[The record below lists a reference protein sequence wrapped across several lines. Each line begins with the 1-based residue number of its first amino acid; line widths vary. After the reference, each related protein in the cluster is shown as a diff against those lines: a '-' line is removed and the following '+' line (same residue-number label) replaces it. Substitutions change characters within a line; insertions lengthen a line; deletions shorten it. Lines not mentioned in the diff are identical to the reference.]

1 MPQLHLPLFPQGSTH
16 VTAAL
21 AFVREQDRITYYHGA
36 LPVFTHGADDV
47 SSFRMITSQLCI
59 VGHAKQAQI
68 ARAFGVPLVSV
79 KRAVKRYRE
88 QGARGFY
95 AERKTRGPAVLTPQ
109 VISQAQQL
117 FDEGLELTPVAKR
130 LAIKR
135 DTLAKAV
142 REERLHVAKKTA
154 RAGSLTSK
162 SERSAQDAEALMG
175 VAAHNVP
182 ARLAASVGALGAVRP
197 QFEAALDVP
206 CGGVLCALPALLAMG
221 LLEGS
226 ERHFKLQA
234 GYYGL
239 DSLLLLLAFMAL
251 ARLQSIEA
259 LRHRA
264 PGEWGRLLGLDR
276 VPEVRTLRQKVQALS
291 RAGEPE
297 QWSAALCQR
306 WMDEKPEH
314 AAVLYIDGHVR
325 VYHGEQTLLP
335 KHYVARERLCLRASV
350 DYWVNAMDGQPFMVI
365 HQVVD
370 PGLIQTIEQE
380 ILPRLEKMCS
390 SSPASPLASAARP
403 QRLLLVFDREGY
415 SPDFFQRLR
424 ARHVSC
430 LSYHKHP
437 GTDWSLE
444 EFQSQ
449 AVVLASGHVASMQLA
464 ERGSCMS
471 NGLWLREIRK
481 LSEGGHQT
489 AILSTDYETPTK
501 SLAAWMFARWCQE
514 NYFKYARQHYGLDR
528 LADYKTEQIT
538 DPIQVVNPKYRQL
551 DGQIR
556 SANGKRSRMLAQF
569 GALNIETPIEAKPM
583 QRFVAQKAALHEQ
596 IETLTSEITE
606 LKQVRKDTPHHIKIQ
621 ELPEEDRFRQLST
634 HSKHFV
640 DTIKMIAYRAE
651 TVMANILRET
661 MAKTDEI
668 RTLLCALYSCEA
680 DLLPDYQNK
689 TLTVR
694 LHHSARAHTDE
705 VVRKLCDEITATE
718 TVFPRTDLRLIFK
731 LGSS

>member
-1 MPQLHLPLFPQGSTH
+1 MPQLNLPMFPHGSTDI
-16 VTAAL
+16 TAAL
-21 AFVREQDRITYYHGA
+21 AFAREQDQITYYHGV
-36 LPVFTHGADDV
+36 LPVFTHSADDV
-47 SSFRMITSQLCI
+47 SSFRMITSQFCVL
-59 VGHAKQAQI
+59 GHVKQAQI

-88 QGARGFY
+88 KGAGGFY
-95 AERKTRGPAVLTPQ
+95 AQRKRRGAAVLTPE
-109 VISQAQQL
+109 VISEAQRL
-117 FDEGLELTPVAKR
+117 FDEGLQISSVASR

-142 REERLHVAKKTA
+142 REERLHVLKKSVQ
-154 RAGSLTSK
+154 AGSLSSK
-162 SERSAQDAEALMG
+162 SERTDQDAEAPMG

-234 GYYGL
+234 SYYGL

-259 LRHRA
+259 LRYRA

-291 RAGEPE
+291 SAGEPE

-306 WMDEKPEH
+306 WMDERPEQ

-350 DYWVNAMDGQPFMVI
+350 DYWVNAMDGQPFMVV

-370 PGLIQTIEQE
+370 PGLIQTIEGE
-380 ILPRLEKMCS
+380 ILPRLEKMRS
-390 SSPASPLASAARP
+390 SCNPSAVGIGARSHS
-403 QRLLLVFDREGY
+403 LLLVFDREAY
-415 SPDFFQRLR
+415 SPEFFHRLR
-424 ARHVSC
+424 ERQVGC
-430 LSYHKHP
+430 LTYHKYP
-437 GTDWSLE
+437 GTDWPVE
-444 EFQSQ
+444 EFRNQSM
-449 AVVLASGHVASMQLA
+449 VLASGHVTSMQLA
-464 ERGSCMS
+464 ERGTRMS

-481 LSEGGHQT
+481 LGERGHQT
-489 AILSTDYETPTK
+489 AILSTDYQTCTK
-501 SLAAWMFARWCQE
+501 NLAAWMFARWCQE
-514 NYFKYARQHYGLDR
+514 NYFKYARQQFGLDR
-528 LADYKTEQIT
+528 LIDYKTEVIT
-538 DPIQVVNPKYRQL
+538 DPIRVVNPQYRQL
-551 DGQIR
+551 DSQIR

-569 GALNIETPIEAKPM
+569 GALNIETPIEADEM
-583 QRFVAQKAALHEQ
+583 ERFVAQKGALHEQ
-596 IETLTSEITE
+596 IEALGTEITE
-606 LKQVRKDTPHHIKIQ
+606 LKQGRKNTAHHIKIQ
-621 ELPEEDRFRQLST
+621 ELPEADRFRQLST
-634 HSKHFV
+634 QSKHFI

-661 MAKTDEI
+661 MTKTDEI
-668 RTLLCALYSCEA
+668 RTVLRALYSSEA
-680 DLLPDYQNK
+680 DILPDYATR

-705 VVRKLCDEITATE
+705 VVRKLCEEITATE
-718 TVFPRTDLRLIFK
+718 TVFPRTDLRMIFK